1 VRLWAQTTPHGSR
14 ARVVAQSCE
23 RLRARELHEP
33 PTDPASAVAGAD
45 VEHVEP
51 HHVERADS
59 DEQPIMPS
67 PKGSS
72 ATRQQTLQPRD
83 ESIELRA
90 LPARHRLLRW
100 LEPQCS
106 VHAAVER
113 IDLLRTI
120 DGSEQRRLMSL
131 ELAINVSVHG
141 GNL

>member
-1 VRLWAQTTPHGSR
+1 
-14 ARVVAQSCE
+14 
-23 RLRARELHEP
+23 
-33 PTDPASAVAGAD
+33 VAGAD

-51 HHVERADS
+51 HHVERARDGRCVERADS